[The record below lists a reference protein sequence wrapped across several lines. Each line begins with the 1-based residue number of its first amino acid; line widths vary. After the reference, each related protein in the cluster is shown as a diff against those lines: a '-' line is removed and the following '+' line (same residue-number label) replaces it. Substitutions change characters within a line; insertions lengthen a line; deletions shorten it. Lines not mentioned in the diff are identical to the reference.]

1 MSGILGASAIISGV
15 TGLVSLGSGIAGKV
29 SANRKARI
37 EDAKAA
43 RAQRRLEALE
53 RGRQRVLDQSDQIR
67 GLKDQVFNPAQ
78 NLGVAMQGI
87 NMQRE
92 AVDES
97 LANTLNSLNQAGV
110 GAGAAMQLAR
120 AAATSKA
127 QVSASLEKQ
136 ELTNQGLR
144 IEGEVTKQ
152 AQLMKLES
160 AAIKEEATAWGRQED
175 RDIAQLDRLS
185 NLQSNAEQSSLAYLT
200 GGQELMASGVSGFGQ
215 AVAQTADIYGT
226 AHDAGAEWAGG
237 E

>member
-1 MSGILGASAIISGV
+1 MAGILAASAIISGV
-15 TGLVSLGSGIAGKV
+15 TGLASLGSGIAGKI

-67 GLKDQVFNPAQ
+67 GLKDQVFNPMQ

-110 GAGAAMQLAR
+110 GAGAATQLAR

-127 QVSASLEKQ
+127 QVAAGIEKQ

-144 IEGEVTKQ
+144 LEGEATKQ
-152 AQLMKLES
+152 KQLMGLEQM
-160 AAIKEEATAWGRQED
+160 AIKEEANAWGRQED
-175 RDIAQLDRLS
+175 RDLAQLDRLA
-185 NLQSNAEQSSLAYLT
+185 NLQANAEQSSLAYLT
-200 GGQELMASGVSGFGQ
+200 GGQELLSSGVAGFGQ

-226 AHDAGAEWAGG
+226 AHDADVGWAN
-237 E
+237 